1 MNRRRLPSRRGWPD
15 NLYCDDGYYSF
26 RNPLTGKKKGLGRDK
41 AHAFS
46 EARAANKAIASM
58 SQSSLAQWVTGG
70 ESMTLVKWLPVYEQL
85 WVERRNPAPTTI
97 AAARR
102 YFKRFAETDFAR
114 LQLDRI
120 TTLQIA
126 QYLDSIEEESGAG
139 AAVNIRARLL
149 DMFAYAI
156 TKGHIQPGAN
166 PVEATI
172 PARFETARD
181 RLSLEQFLKI
191 REDAG
196 PSLASAMNL
205 ALLTAQRVSD
215 ISEMKFS
222 DVRREDGK
230 EYLLV
235 TQAKLQGKV
244 KQKIDTGI
252 RLDAVGMSIADAV
265 KLCRDRIVSQHMIH
279 QTRTTGGY
287 KAGEKMS
294 PTGISR
300 AFSDARDRA
309 KIKPAPGKSS
319 TTFHEIRS
327 LSIRLYT
334 QQYGKEFAQ
343 ALAGHKT
350 EIMTAEY
357 ADLRGSGWQI
367 VSVGD

>member
-1 MNRRRLPSRRGWPD
+1 MNRRRIPSRRNWPD

-41 AHAFS
+41 AQAFS

-58 SQSSLAQWVTGG
+58 SQHSLAQWVVNGDA
-70 ESMTLVKWLPVYEQL
+70 MNLVQWLPIYEQM
-85 WVERRNPAPTTI
+85 WIEKRSPAASTLD
-97 AAARR
+97 AARR
-102 YFKRFAETDFAR
+102 YFKRFAQTDFAT
-114 LQLDRI
+114 LPLEQV
-120 TTLQIA
+120 TTLHVA
-126 QYLDSIEEESGAG
+126 KYLDAIEQESGSG

-149 DMFAYAI
+149 DVFGYAI
-156 TKGHIQPGAN
+156 TKGHLERN

-172 PARFETARD
+172 PAKFETARD
-181 RLSLEQFLKI
+181 RLSLEQFINI
-191 REDAG
+191 REEAG
-196 PSLASAMNL
+196 PALANAMNL

-215 ISEMKFS
+215 VSEMKFS
-222 DVRREDGK
+222 DVRREDGR

-235 TQAKLQGKV
+235 TQAKLQGKMR
-244 KQKIDTGI
+244 QKIDTRIHLG
-252 RLDAVGMSIADAV
+252 AVGMSIADAV
-265 KLCRDRIVSQHMIH
+265 KLCRDRIVSQYMIH

-294 PTGISR
+294 SAGISR

-309 KIKPAPGKSS
+309 AVKPAAGKEP

-350 EIMTAEY
+350 EVMTAEY
-357 ADLRGSGWQI
+357 ADLRGSAWQVI
-367 VSVGD
+367 SAGD